1 MGFIRTATIA
11 AVLAGVSIVA
21 LADDPFETEIKA
33 RQGLMNVYKYNIG
46 ILGAMAKG
54 QMDFDAEAAQMAAD
68 NIQSVATMKNGGLW
82 PQGSDSDAV
91 DSKAKAAIWEAGSK
105 VGEYSQKM
113 AEAATAMAANAGS
126 LDGVKA
132 AMKDLGGSCK
142 SCHDDYRLKD

>member
-54 QMDFDAEAAQMAAD
+54 QMDFDAEAAQ
-68 NIQSVATMKNGGLW
+68 
-82 PQGSDSDAV
+82 
-91 DSKAKAAIWEAGSK
+91 
-105 VGEYSQKM
+105 
-113 AEAATAMAANAGS
+113 
-126 LDGVKA
+126 
-132 AMKDLGGSCK
+132 
-142 SCHDDYRLKD
+142 